1 MQDIRKLIML
11 KYVPLARVLGTMN
24 VLRTGPGTF
33 QVQTAILP
41 ALKGRL
47 NSTSSSHVTKE
58 QETAVD
64 IDMPDFSMENPFKKE
79 PRQCILC
86 KHNIQ
91 VDYKNVKLLS
101 QFVSP
106 YTGKIYEKHITGL
119 CQKQQESVKR
129 EIMKAKKCG
138 MMPHYLKMPKF
149 LKDPKL
155 FDAFKPTRPNPH

>member
-1 MQDIRKLIML
+1 MF
-11 KYVPLARVLGTMN
+11 KYIPLARVLSTMN
-24 VLRTGPGTF
+24 VLRAGPGTF
-33 QVQTAILP
+33 QVQAAILP

-47 NSTSSSHVTKE
+47 SSTSSSHVTKE

-64 IDMPDFSMENPFKKE
+64 IDMPDFNMENPFKKE

-86 KHNIQ
+86 KHNIL

-129 EIMKAKKCG
+129 EIMKAKK
-138 MMPHYLKMPKF
+138 MWY
-149 LKDPKL
+149 
-155 FDAFKPTRPNPH
+155 DAALPEDAKVFEGSKTV

>member
-1 MQDIRKLIML
+1 MKDIRKLIMF
-11 KYVPLARVLGTMN
+11 KYIPLARVLSTVN
-24 VLRTGPGTF
+24 VLRAGPGTF
-33 QVQTAILP
+33 QVQAAILP

-47 NSTSSSHVTKE
+47 SSTSSSHVTKE

-64 IDMPDFSMENPFKKE
+64 IDMPDFNMENPFKKE

-129 EIMKAKKCG
+129 EIMKAKK
-138 MMPHYLKMPKF
+138 MWY
-149 LKDPKL
+149 
-155 FDAFKPTRPNPH
+155 DAALLEDAKVSEGSKTV